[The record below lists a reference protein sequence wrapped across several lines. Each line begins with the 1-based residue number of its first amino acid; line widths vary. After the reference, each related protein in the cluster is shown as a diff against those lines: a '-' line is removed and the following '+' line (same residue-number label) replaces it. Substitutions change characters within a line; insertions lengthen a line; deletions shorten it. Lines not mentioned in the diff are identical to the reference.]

1 MQDTKSGKQIL
12 GIDVSKKTL
21 DICHYYGSQYE
32 HTTVQNE
39 LASIEGYLSNHK
51 PSETIIAMENTG
63 RYNWALY
70 SVLAESDFEIYVLNP
85 VHLNKSLGLVRGKDD
100 KVDAL
105 RIAEY
110 TSRHLDQLQKWQAE
124 SPAVQELKL
133 LLSERKQL
141 VETKK
146 RISTRLNEAELINL
160 EDYRER
166 FQQRSQRALEE
177 IKRDIED
184 VEKEIT
190 QLINQDDHLS
200 NVAKWICSVSGVGK
214 VLCWNLLAKTNAF
227 KSIYDPRKLAC
238 YAGVAPFNYQSG
250 KSVRK
255 RPAVSNFADKQLK
268 TLLHMG
274 ALSAIRHDPELRKYY
289 ERKVLEGKNKMS
301 VINAVR
307 NKLLQRICAVVRD
320 EKIYEPNLVLS

>member
-1 MQDTKSGKQIL
+1 MQDTISEKQIL

-21 DICHYYGSQYE
+21 DICRYFGCQYE
-32 HTTVQNE
+32 HATIQNE
-39 LASIEGYLSNHK
+39 LASIEEYLSCHK
-51 PSETIIAMENTG
+51 PSGTIIAMENTG

-70 SVLAESDFEIYVLNP
+70 SVLAESDFEVYVLNP

-105 RIAEY
+105 RIAQY
-110 TSRHLDQLQKWQAE
+110 TSRYLDQLQRWQAE

-146 RISTRLNEAELINL
+146 RISTRLNEAELIAL
-160 EDYRER
+160 EDYRES
-166 FQQRSQRALEE
+166 FQRRSKRALDE
-177 IKRDIED
+177 IKRDIEE
-184 VEKEIT
+184 VEKEIS
-190 QLINQDDHLS
+190 QLINQDDQLS
-200 NVAKWICSVSGVGK
+200 NVAKWICSVPGVGK
-214 VLCWNLLAKTNAF
+214 VLCWNLIAKTNAF
-227 KSIYDPRKLAC
+227 KSINDPRKLAC
-238 YAGVAPFNYQSG
+238 YAGVAPFNHQSG

-274 ALSAIRHDPELRKYY
+274 ALSAIKHDLELKNYY
-289 ERKVLEGKNKMS
+289 ERKVQEGKNKMS
-301 VINAVR
+301 VINALR

-320 EKIYEPNLVLS
+320 EKIYQPNLVLS